1 MRVKRGTVTKRKH
14 KKILKATK
22 GMKGLRRTSVKKAKE
37 ALLKAWTYQY
47 RDRKTRKRDF
57 RSLWITRI
65 NAALTGYDLS
75 YSKFIGGLKKAGI
88 KLDRKTLAELAVR
101 KPHAFEAVV
110 KEIKK

>member
-1 MRVKRGTVTKRKH
+1 MRVKRGIVTKRKH

-22 GMKGLRRTSVKKAKE
+22 GMKGIRRTSVKKAKE
-37 ALLKAWTYQY
+37 ALLKKWTYQY

-75 YSKFIGGLKKAGI
+75 YSKFIDGLKKAEI
-88 KLDRKTLAELAVR
+88 KLDRKTLAELAIR
-101 KPHAFEAVV
+101 KPHAFESVV